1 MAGAEGL
8 QSVCSVSTLRELV
21 GRHSVGRDKHSAVN
35 TFIIGA
41 GFTKAVFSDAPL
53 NRNLLDTL
61 AEKSTDS
68 AAAVLRDTYKTE
80 DIEIALTRLDADIA
94 VSQDEQGSLAKDG
107 CKLRRRI
114 ETELG
119 NYFSSFLASE
129 ELLAKSPWLAQ
140 FIDGVFTSEDVVIS
154 LNYDCV
160 LEGALDCRGKWSPK
174 GGYGYPFDH
183 ALVRDDEFSKSP
195 VTVLKIHGSA
205 SFAIAPYGDK
215 PEASAVNFNFDE
227 RFFPRS
233 AKNTHFGFGAGT
245 GRPYLIAPS
254 YVKIPTVEMTYLML
268 EALSASATAT
278 NLVIIGSALR
288 PEDGF
293 LTLIL
298 ANFLRQPSW
307 RTRKVFI
314 VDPAANAICSRLKK
328 FWGVNVSD
336 QIIPIEERLEAS
348 VSLLVKSLSK

>member
-1 MAGAEGL
+1 M
-8 QSVCSVSTLRELV
+8 
-21 GRHSVGRDKHSAVN
+21 
-35 TFIIGA
+35 
-41 GFTKAVFSDAPL
+41 
-53 NRNLLDTL
+53 
-61 AEKSTDS
+61 
-68 AAAVLRDTYKTE
+68 
-80 DIEIALTRLDADIA
+80 
-94 VSQDEQGSLAKDG
+94 
-107 CKLRRRI
+107 
-114 ETELG
+114 
-119 NYFSSFLASE
+119 
-129 ELLAKSPWLAQ
+129 
-140 FIDGVFTSEDVVIS
+140 
-154 LNYDCV
+154 
-160 LEGALDCRGKWSPK
+160 DCRGKWSPK